1 MLHSEQQREVTR
13 LTSPVRNIFRL
24 ATGDFISK
32 ALNFV
37 AFVYLARVLGVG
49 NFGVLEFAN
58 SVLAYFLLAADG
70 GLERWGTREA
80 AKNQDVRTLTAR
92 VVPLRV
98 LLAALAFVALLLI
111 LPVFPGYTGLRTV
124 LVLFGLTLFPQALS
138 LKWLFMGKEQ
148 MSRVAMAMVAGQ
160 VVFAISIFA
169 LVHSPDRLVWV
180 PLVKL
185 AGDVVTA
192 LYFAK
197 IFSATHGTLRLPFT
211 FQGAKAVLRPALTL
225 GSSQAMGLLN
235 YNFDSVL
242 LGFMATAMTVGWY
255 NAAYKPVAVALTLP
269 MTYFVGL
276 FPALSRCYVTD
287 REEFRR
293 LAQRS
298 LELSSIFVVPVV
310 VGGML
315 LAVPIINLLYGPAY
329 ANSARPF
336 RLLVWSAA
344 LAILRCNYSNGLRCT
359 GYQKLDLRCAVSS
372 AGVNVGLNFLL
383 IPRYGMMGAAWATVL
398 ADVVWLTM
406 SYYYFQ
412 RELMSDAL
420 PPLGRPAVAGAAM
433 AGVLGATQA
442 LPWSMRALTA
452 VLAYFAGLLVAGEPT
467 VRSLVVRPKSRSQS
481 AMVGPN
487 PQ

>member
-1 MLHSEQQREVTR
+1 LK
-13 LTSPVRNIFRL
+13 NILRL

-32 ALNFV
+32 ALNFL
-37 AFVYLARVLGVG
+37 AFIYLARVLGVS

-58 SVLAYFLLAADG
+58 SVLAYFLLVADG
-70 GLERWGTREA
+70 GLELWGTRET
-80 AKNQDVRTLTAR
+80 AKNQDVRTLAAR
-92 VVPLRV
+92 VVPLRM
-98 LLAALAFVALLLI
+98 LLAALAFVVLLGM
-111 LPVFPGYTGLRTV
+111 LPLFPGYTGLRKV

-138 LKWLFMGKEQ
+138 LKWLFMGKER
-148 MSRVAMAMVAGQ
+148 MSRVAMGLVAGQ

-180 PLVKL
+180 PVLRL
-185 AGDVVTA
+185 AGDAVTA
-192 LYFAK
+192 LYFAR
-197 IFSATHGTLRLPFT
+197 IFSATHGSLRLPFT

-242 LGFMATAMTVGWY
+242 LGFMATATTVGWY

-276 FPALSRCYVTD
+276 FPVLSRCYATD
-287 REEFRR
+287 RKEFRR

-315 LAVPIINLLYGPAY
+315 LAAPIINLLYGSAY

-336 RLLVWSAA
+336 RVLVWSAA

-359 GYQKLDLRCAVSS
+359 GHQKLDLRCAVAS

-406 SYYYFQ
+406 SYYYFE
-412 RELMSDAL
+412 RELVSDAL
-420 PPLGRPAVAGAAM
+420 PPLGRPVIAGIAM
-433 AGVLGATQA
+433 AGFLWGAEPLLRIVSA
-442 LPWSMRALTA
+442 PASLVVYFA
-452 VLAYFAGLLVAGEPT
+452 VLLLTGNST
-467 VRSLVVRPKSRSQS
+467 VRSWVIRPKGEAHSV
-481 AMVGPN
+481 AAGPN
-487 PQ
+487 SD